1 MKKIIL
7 TTYIIGNKDINL
19 GKIPSNVE
27 ILQFKNEDDIENAK
41 GTYISF
47 IDSEDNI
54 TDNYFSTILSEI
66 KTNKFDL
73 CYLNYLIN
81 YDYKRLPKIRK
92 EQESIINLIP
102 IYNPY
107 IWNYVFK
114 KDILLTIKQGNI
126 TREHLQKVSYIPE
139 QIYLHNQNRLSTT
152 ILSMTTRKLPIH
164 YKNIISLENCCNG
177 LFNGYIT
184 WLIEIGKAFPEFD
197 ITILYTQLPDITK
210 KRLSKYYNCVQYNPS
225 KNYTCDRLITTY
237 STYYYPTNI
246 YCLEESSIFIHGNMS
261 DFTDARVFTEDL
273 YDRYIAVSKTSKRKA
288 FGYFPTNNIEYIYNP
303 YTYDETAIKPHLTLV
318 SALRNSPEKG
328 MKRIKQ
334 IAKILDEENIPYT
347 WSVFTDRLEENQ
359 GGLIFRNAITNV
371 IDYIADADYLVQ
383 VSTSEAFSYSI
394 NEALCANTKII
405 TTKLPSVRE
414 LNITDGVEGIIIPF
428 RCFRENNKELLR
440 EKVLE
445 AYHKKDTKI
454 NYKFDKSNFED
465 YNNLFKK

>member
-114 KDILLTIKQGNI
+114 KD
-126 TREHLQKVSYIPE
+126 
-139 QIYLHNQNRLSTT
+139 
-152 ILSMTTRKLPIH
+152 
-164 YKNIISLENCCNG
+164 
-177 LFNGYIT
+177 
-184 WLIEIGKAFPEFD
+184 
-197 ITILYTQLPDITK
+197 
-210 KRLSKYYNCVQYNPS
+210 
-225 KNYTCDRLITTY
+225 
-237 STYYYPTNI
+237 
-246 YCLEESSIFIHGNMS
+246 
-261 DFTDARVFTEDL
+261 
-273 YDRYIAVSKTSKRKA
+273 
-288 FGYFPTNNIEYIYNP
+288 
-303 YTYDETAIKPHLTLV
+303 
-318 SALRNSPEKG
+318 
-328 MKRIKQ
+328 
-334 IAKILDEENIPYT
+334 
-347 WSVFTDRLEENQ
+347 
-359 GGLIFRNAITNV
+359 
-371 IDYIADADYLVQ
+371 
-383 VSTSEAFSYSI
+383 
-394 NEALCANTKII
+394 
-405 TTKLPSVRE
+405 
-414 LNITDGVEGIIIPF
+414 
-428 RCFRENNKELLR
+428 
-440 EKVLE
+440 
-445 AYHKKDTKI
+445 TKI